1 MARAGVAE
9 EGEGPGQEELMKS
22 QIARIHAR
30 EILDSRGNPT
40 VEVEVRL
47 EGGASGRAAVPS
59 GASTGAHEAVER
71 RDGDVRRFGGKGVLQ
86 AVAAVD
92 TEIASALVGTSVEDQ
107 RAIDAALVALDGT
120 SNKGRLGANA
130 VLGVS
135 LAAAHARAALHG
147 RELYEEVGGE
157 SSCTIPVPLLNIL
170 NGGKHASNSTDIQ
183 EFMVVPYG
191 FATYAEALR
200 AGAETFAALRAH
212 LHDRGLATGQGDEG
226 GFAPS
231 LPSNE
236 AALEALMSAIEG
248 AGYVPGE
255 HFGIAIDAAATEL
268 QTETGRYSLARDG
281 RTLESGEL
289 IDLWAAWCAKFPIV
303 SIEDGLGEDD
313 WSSWSALVRRIGN
326 TVQVVGDDLLV
337 TNVERIAR
345 GIREHAATALLVK
358 PNQIGT
364 LSETLA
370 AIDTARSA
378 GWSTILSHRSGETE
392 DTTIADLAV
401 ATASSQIKTGAPS
414 RSERV
419 AKLNRLLRIE
429 ERLGDR
435 AVYPGRAAF
444 ARSEHAR

>member
-1 MARAGVAE
+1 
-9 EGEGPGQEELMKS
+9 MKS

-345 GIREHAATALLVK
+345 GIRERAATALLVK

>member
-1 MARAGVAE
+1 
-9 EGEGPGQEELMKS
+9 MKS

-71 RDGDVRRFGGKGVLQ
+71 RDGDAHRFGGKGVLQ
-86 AVAAVD
+86 AVAAVN

-345 GIREHAATALLVK
+345 GIRERAATALLVK

-364 LSETLA
+364 LSEALD

>member
-1 MARAGVAE
+1 
-9 EGEGPGQEELMKS
+9 MKS

-71 RDGDVRRFGGKGVLQ
+71 RDGDAYRFGGKGVLQ

-92 TEIASALVGTSVEDQ
+92 TEIARALVGTSVEDQ

-345 GIREHAATALLVK
+345 GIRERAATALLVK

-364 LSETLA
+364 LSETLD